1 MFFVDYS
8 KILKI
13 DENTTIV
20 DVIGI
25 YEVFLKRIGKKKKL
39 KDTDINEINA
49 LNIALMM
56 ACNFKS
62 DNELINKKNAYLL
75 KNRVWG
81 VIKNLN
87 KTIKDISTYENSGF
101 GTLFA
106 HLKKMLENYLID
118 YNRLVNYLRKTRSIE
133 EYQSIID
140 RFESCDFKVLLIS
153 HLNDFVYDHMMSCLT
168 YTREYEAFTWG
179 LMQTKDFYEEIV
191 FLNKNISFIKTIEDA
206 NEILVNNVL
215 YKNLESSKL
224 SEEDAL
230 ILSKEIKK
238 MLTNDVICNHLTIS
252 ELVSKYNHEMI
263 ARKRIQIIKSLGLG
277 NKRL

>member
-1 MFFVDYS
+1 MDYS

-39 KDTDINEINA
+39 KDTDINEINV

-153 HLNDFVYDHMMSCLT
+153 HLNDFVYDHMMSCIT

-179 LMQTKDFYEEIV
+179 LMQSKDFYEEIV
-191 FLNKNISFIKTIEDA
+191 FLNKNISFIKKIEDA

>member
-1 MFFVDYS
+1 MDYS

-25 YEVFLKRIGKKKKL
+25 YEIFLKRIGKKKKL

-101 GTLFA
+101 GTIFA

-191 FLNKNISFIKTIEDA
+191 FLNKNISFIKMIEDA

>member
-1 MFFVDYS
+1 MDYS

-25 YEVFLKRIGKKKKL
+25 YEIFLKRIGKKKKL
-39 KDTDINEINA
+39 KDTYINEINA

-191 FLNKNISFIKTIEDA
+191 FLNKNISFIKMIEDA

>member
-1 MFFVDYS
+1 MDYS

-25 YEVFLKRIGKKKKL
+25 YEVFLKRIGKKKKP

-81 VIKNLN
+81 VIKKLN

-179 LMQTKDFYEEIV
+179 LMQTKDFYEEIL
-191 FLNKNISFIKTIEDA
+191 FLNKNISFIKKIEDA

>member
-1 MFFVDYS
+1 MDYS

-191 FLNKNISFIKTIEDA
+191 FLNKNISFIKMIEDA

-252 ELVSKYNHEMI
+252 GLVSKYNHEMI

>member
-1 MFFVDYS
+1 MDYS

-25 YEVFLKRIGKKKKL
+25 YEVFLKRIGKKKKP

-118 YNRLVNYLRKTRSIE
+118 YNRLVNYLRKTRNIE

-140 RFESCDFKVLLIS
+140 KFEFCDFKVLLIS

>member
-1 MFFVDYS
+1 MDYS

-106 HLKKMLENYLID
+106 HLKEMLENYLID
-118 YNRLVNYLRKTRSIE
+118 YNRLVNYLRKTRNIE

-140 RFESCDFKVLLIS
+140 KFEFCDFKVLLIS
-153 HLNDFVYDHMMSCLT
+153 QLNDFVYKHMMSCLT

-191 FLNKNISFIKTIEDA
+191 FLNKNISFIKKIEDA

>member
-1 MFFVDYS
+1 MDYS

-81 VIKNLN
+81 VIENLN

-101 GTLFA
+101 GTLIA

-118 YNRLVNYLRKTRSIE
+118 YNRLVNYLRKTRNIE

-191 FLNKNISFIKTIEDA
+191 FLNKNISFIKKIEDA

>member
-1 MFFVDYS
+1 MDYS

-81 VIKNLN
+81 VIKKLN

-101 GTLFA
+101 GTLFV

-191 FLNKNISFIKTIEDA
+191 FLNKNISFIKKIEDA

>member
-1 MFFVDYS
+1 MDYS

-25 YEVFLKRIGKKKKL
+25 YEVFLKRMGKKKKL
-39 KDTDINEINA
+39 KDTDINEVNA

-56 ACNFKS
+56 ACNYKS
-62 DNELINKKNAYLL
+62 DKELINKKNEYLL

-87 KTIKDISTYENSGF
+87 KTIKDIGTYENSGF

-153 HLNDFVYDHMMSCLT
+153 HLNDFVYDHMMSCIT

-179 LMQTKDFYEEIV
+179 LMQSKDFYEEIV
-191 FLNKNISFIKTIEDA
+191 FLNKNISFIKKIEDA

>member
-1 MFFVDYS
+1 MDYS

-191 FLNKNISFIKTIEDA
+191 FLNKNISFIKMIEDA

>member
-1 MFFVDYS
+1 MDYS

-25 YEVFLKRIGKKKKL
+25 YEVFLKRMGKKKKL
-39 KDTDINEINA
+39 KDTDINEVNA

-56 ACNFKS
+56 ACNYKS
-62 DNELINKKNAYLL
+62 DKELINKKNEYLL

-87 KTIKDISTYENSGF
+87 KTIKDIGTYENSGF

-133 EYQSIID
+133 EYQNIIN
-140 RFESCDFKVLLIS
+140 RFEFCDFKVLLIS
-153 HLNDFVYDHMMSCLT
+153 DLNDFVYDHMMSCLT
-168 YTREYEAFTWG
+168 YTREYEAFTLG

-191 FLNKNISFIKTIEDA
+191 FLNKNISFIKTLEA
-206 NEILVNNVL
+206 TNEILVNNVL
-215 YKNLESSKL
+215 YRNLESSKL
-224 SEEDAL
+224 SGEDAL

-238 MLTNDVICNHLTIS
+238 MLTNDVICNHLSIS
-252 ELVSKYNHEMI
+252 ELVSKYNYEMV

>member
-1 MFFVDYS
+1 MDYS

-81 VIKNLN
+81 VIENLN

-179 LMQTKDFYEEIV
+179 LMQTKDFYEEIL
-191 FLNKNISFIKTIEDA
+191 FLNKNISFIKKIEDA

>member
-1 MFFVDYS
+1 MDYS

-81 VIKNLN
+81 VIENLN

-179 LMQTKDFYEEIV
+179 LMQTKDFYEEIL
-191 FLNKNISFIKTIEDA
+191 FLNKNISFIKKIEDA
-206 NEILVNNVL
+206 NEILVNNIL

>member
-1 MFFVDYS
+1 
-8 KILKI
+8 
-13 DENTTIV
+13 
-20 DVIGI
+20 
-25 YEVFLKRIGKKKKL
+25 
-39 KDTDINEINA
+39 
-49 LNIALMM
+49 
-56 ACNFKS
+56 
-62 DNELINKKNAYLL
+62 
-75 KNRVWG
+75 
-81 VIKNLN
+81 
-87 KTIKDISTYENSGF
+87 
-101 GTLFA
+101 
-106 HLKKMLENYLID
+106 
-118 YNRLVNYLRKTRSIE
+118 
-133 EYQSIID
+133 
-140 RFESCDFKVLLIS
+140 
-153 HLNDFVYDHMMSCLT
+153 MMSCLT

-179 LMQTKDFYEEIV
+179 LMQTKDFYEEIL
-191 FLNKNISFIKTIEDA
+191 FLNKNISFIKKIEYA

>member
-1 MFFVDYS
+1 MDYS

-81 VIKNLN
+81 VIENLN

-191 FLNKNISFIKTIEDA
+191 FLNKNISFIKMIEDA

>member
-153 HLNDFVYDHMMSCLT
+153 HLNDFVYNHMMSCLT

-191 FLNKNISFIKTIEDA
+191 FLNKNISFIKKIEDA

>member
-1 MFFVDYS
+1 MDYS

-49 LNIALMM
+49 LNIALMT

-101 GTLFA
+101 GTLIV

-140 RFESCDFKVLLIS
+140 RFEFCDFKVLLIS

-215 YKNLESSKL
+215 YKNL
-224 SEEDAL
+224 
-230 ILSKEIKK
+230 
-238 MLTNDVICNHLTIS
+238 
-252 ELVSKYNHEMI
+252 
-263 ARKRIQIIKSLGLG
+263 
-277 NKRL
+277 

>member
-1 MFFVDYS
+1 MDYS

-62 DNELINKKNAYLL
+62 DNELINKKNEYLL

-87 KTIKDISTYENSGF
+87 KTIKDIGTYENSGF

-140 RFESCDFKVLLIS
+140 RFEFCDFKVLLIS

-179 LMQTKDFYEEIV
+179 LMQNKDFYEEIV
-191 FLNKNISFIKTIEDA
+191 FLNKNISFIKMIEDA

-224 SEEDAL
+224 SEEEAL

-252 ELVSKYNHEMI
+252 ELASKYNHEMI
-263 ARKRIQIIKSLGLG
+263 ARKQIQIIKSLGLG

>member
-1 MFFVDYS
+1 MDYS

-39 KDTDINEINA
+39 KDTDINEINV

-153 HLNDFVYDHMMSCLT
+153 HLNDFVYDHMMSCIT

-179 LMQTKDFYEEIV
+179 LMQSKDFYEEIV
-191 FLNKNISFIKTIEDA
+191 FLNKNISFIKKIEDA
-206 NEILVNNVL
+206 NEILVNNVSC
-215 YKNLESSKL
+215 KNLESSKL

-230 ILSKEIKK
+230 ILSEEIKK

>member
-1 MFFVDYS
+1 MDYS

-25 YEVFLKRIGKKKKL
+25 YEVFLKRIGKKKKP

-81 VIKNLN
+81 VIENLN

-179 LMQTKDFYEEIV
+179 LMKTKDFYEEIV
-191 FLNKNISFIKTIEDA
+191 FLNKNISFIKKIEDA

>member
-1 MFFVDYS
+1 MDYS
-8 KILKI
+8 KILRI

-39 KDTDINEINA
+39 KDTDINEINE
-49 LNIALMM
+49 LNIALML
-56 ACNFKS
+56 ACNYKS
-62 DNELINKKNAYLL
+62 DKELINKKNAYLL

-133 EYQSIID
+133 EYQNIIN
-140 RFESCDFKVLLIS
+140 RFEFCDFKVLLIS
-153 HLNDFVYDHMMSCLT
+153 DLNDFVYDHMMSCLT
-168 YTREYEAFTWG
+168 YTREYEAFVWG
-179 LMQTKDFYEEIV
+179 LMQTKDFYEEMV

-224 SEEDAL
+224 SGEDAL

-238 MLTNDVICNHLTIS
+238 MLTNDVICNHLSIS
-252 ELVSKYNHEMI
+252 ELVSKYNYEMV
-263 ARKRIQIIKSLGLG
+263 ARKRIQIIKSLGLA

>member
-1 MFFVDYS
+1 MDYS

-39 KDTDINEINA
+39 KDTDINEINV

-153 HLNDFVYDHMMSCLT
+153 HLNDFVYDHMMSCIT

-179 LMQTKDFYEEIV
+179 LMQSKDFYEEIV
-191 FLNKNISFIKTIEDA
+191 FLNKNISFIKKIEDA

-238 MLTNDVICNHLTIS
+238 MLTNDVIYNHLTIS

>member
-1 MFFVDYS
+1 MDYS

-39 KDTDINEINA
+39 KDTDINEINV

-81 VIKNLN
+81 VIKKLN

-101 GTLFA
+101 GTLFT

-153 HLNDFVYDHMMSCLT
+153 HLNDFVYDHMMSCIT

-179 LMQTKDFYEEIV
+179 LMQSKDFYEEIV
-191 FLNKNISFIKTIEDA
+191 FLNKNISFIKKIEDA

-263 ARKRIQIIKSLGLG
+263 ARKQIQIIKSLGLG
-277 NKRL
+277 NKIL

>member
-1 MFFVDYS
+1 MDYS

-39 KDTDINEINA
+39 KDTDINEINV

-133 EYQSIID
+133 EYQNIIN
-140 RFESCDFKVLLIS
+140 RFEFCDFKVLLIS
-153 HLNDFVYDHMMSCLT
+153 DLNDFVYDHMMSCLT
-168 YTREYEAFTWG
+168 YTREYEAFTLG

-191 FLNKNISFIKTIEDA
+191 FLNKNISFIKKIEDA

>member
-62 DNELINKKNAYLL
+62 DNELINKKNEYLL

>member
-1 MFFVDYS
+1 MDYS

-25 YEVFLKRIGKKKKL
+25 YEVFLKRIGKKKKP

-81 VIKNLN
+81 VIKKLN

-101 GTLFA
+101 GTLFV

-206 NEILVNNVL
+206 NEILVNNIL

-224 SEEDAL
+224 SEEAAL

>member
-1 MFFVDYS
+1 MDYS

-62 DNELINKKNAYLL
+62 DNELINKKNEYLL

-81 VIKNLN
+81 VIKKLN

-153 HLNDFVYDHMMSCLT
+153 HLNDFVYDHMMSCIT

-179 LMQTKDFYEEIV
+179 LMQSKDFYEEIV
-191 FLNKNISFIKTIEDA
+191 FLNKNISFIKKIEDA

>member
-81 VIKNLN
+81 VIKKLN

-101 GTLFA
+101 GTLFV

-140 RFESCDFKVLLIS
+140 RFEFCDFKVLLIS

-215 YKNLESSKL
+215 
-224 SEEDAL
+224 
-230 ILSKEIKK
+230 
-238 MLTNDVICNHLTIS
+238 
-252 ELVSKYNHEMI
+252 
-263 ARKRIQIIKSLGLG
+263 
-277 NKRL
+277 

>member
-1 MFFVDYS
+1 MDYS

-101 GTLFA
+101 GTLIV

>member
-81 VIKNLN
+81 VIKKLN

-101 GTLFA
+101 GTLFV

-191 FLNKNISFIKTIEDA
+191 FLNKNISFIKKIEDA

>member
-1 MFFVDYS
+1 MDYS

>member
-1 MFFVDYS
+1 MDYS

-153 HLNDFVYDHMMSCLT
+153 HLNDFVYNHMMSCLT

-191 FLNKNISFIKTIEDA
+191 FLNKNISFIKKIEDA

>member
-1 MFFVDYS
+1 MDYS

-62 DNELINKKNAYLL
+62 DNELINKKNEYLL

-81 VIKNLN
+81 VIKKLN

-153 HLNDFVYDHMMSCLT
+153 HLNDFVYDHMMSCIT

-179 LMQTKDFYEEIV
+179 LMQSKDFYEEIV
-191 FLNKNISFIKTIEDA
+191 FLNKNISFIKKIEDA
-206 NEILVNNVL
+206 NEILVNNVSC
-215 YKNLESSKL
+215 KNLESSKL

-263 ARKRIQIIKSLGLG
+263 ARKQIQIIKSLGLG
-277 NKRL
+277 NKIL

>member
-39 KDTDINEINA
+39 KDTDINEINV

-153 HLNDFVYDHMMSCLT
+153 HLNDFVYDHMMSCIT

-179 LMQTKDFYEEIV
+179 LMQSKDFYEEIV
-191 FLNKNISFIKTIEDA
+191 FLNKNISFIKKIEDA

>member
-1 MFFVDYS
+1 MDYS

-39 KDTDINEINA
+39 KDTDINEINV

-81 VIKNLN
+81 VIKKLN

-153 HLNDFVYDHMMSCLT
+153 HLNDFVYDHMMSCIT

-179 LMQTKDFYEEIV
+179 LMQSKDFYEEIV
-191 FLNKNISFIKTIEDA
+191 FLNKNISFIKKIEDA

-263 ARKRIQIIKSLGLG
+263 ARKQIQIIKSLGLG
-277 NKRL
+277 NKIL

>member
-1 MFFVDYS
+1 
-8 KILKI
+8 
-13 DENTTIV
+13 
-20 DVIGI
+20 
-25 YEVFLKRIGKKKKL
+25 
-39 KDTDINEINA
+39 
-49 LNIALMM
+49 MM

-75 KNRVWG
+75 KSRVWG

-87 KTIKDISTYENSGF
+87 KTIKDIGTYENSGF

-168 YTREYEAFTWG
+168 YTKEYEAFTWG

-191 FLNKNISFIKTIEDA
+191 FLNKNISFIKKIEDA